1 MEILEIENHAELKS
15 AKNGLV
21 YAVLC
26 GIIICMLSPILVQS
40 DMLFNVISLAFLV
53 YSLYVLYRFSKI
65 VNALLFRNY
74 VYMIVIQ
81 ILCSFALALFE
92 SSSALVFLEALIAYF
107 IVVLCCN
114 MYFSYKIAYEMSS
127 ITDLRHFITAFK
139 LYALA
144 SFVMLLGIFLVALAF
159 DTSGIQSGM
168 QVDMAIA
175 TLAQANSSLLFAFL
189 VLLVV
194 IFATFCIALGF
205 ILRGL
210 VKITHVRVRISNIH

>member
-1 MEILEIENHAELKS
+1 MEILEIESHAELKQ

-21 YAVLC
+21 YAVVC
-26 GIIICMLSPILVQS
+26 GIAICMFSPILVQS
-40 DMLFNVISLAFLV
+40 DTLFNVVSLAFLI
-53 YSLYVLYRFSKI
+53 YSLYVLYRFSRI
-65 VNALLFRNY
+65 VNARLFRNY
-74 VYMIVIQ
+74 IYMIGIQ
-81 ILCSFALALFE
+81 ILCSFVLALFE
-92 SSSALVFLEALIAYF
+92 SDSAFMLLQALVVYF
-107 IVVLCCN
+107 IVALCCN
-114 MYFSYKIAYEMSS
+114 MYFSYKIAYEMSA

-168 QVDMAIA
+168 QVDVALSA
-175 TLAQANSSLLFAFL
+175 LAQANSGLLFAFL

-210 VKITHVRVRISNIH
+210 IKITHVKVRIPH